1 MDAYTGA
8 KLGVRH
14 PERNTGDPVDAR
26 RTSINYASVT
36 FTSSPLALLK
46 MATQ

>member
-1 MDAYTGA
+1 MHTRALSSLSVIQNET
-8 KLGVRH
+8 
-14 PERNTGDPVDAR
+14 DPVDAR